1 MKNHDNYESNAYKI
15 RYTPSRKGMNFNVD
29 VILRNCSSFHFIV

>member
-1 MKNHDNYESNAYKI
+1 MKNHDNYESNADKLRYMLSKI
-15 RYTPSRKGMNFNVD
+15 GVNFNGG